1 MRFLTFRLQNQDLYV
16 AKERADSLLIRAFIA
31 ANLAPSVSEEMAKVQ
46 SALQKARGDIR
57 WVKPQGFHLTF
68 RFLGNIE
75 PTRVASILTALRAA
89 VKFHPQFRVRTQGL
103 GAFPSLTRPRVL
115 WARLTG
121 DGLQELH
128 TKIESALGSCGFPSE
143 DRAFHPH
150 ITLGRVRSLR
160 GWSQVLEGIKV
171 YLQYDFGE
179 SLIDKVTL
187 YQSDLRPGGA
197 VYTPLGVAPLD
208 PIQGISIHRLQQ

>member
-1 MRFLTFRLQNQDLYV
+1 M
-16 AKERADSLLIRAFIA
+16 LIRAFIA

-46 SALQKARGDIR
+46 SALLSPDCDIR

-75 PTRVASILTALRAA
+75 QTRVAPILTALRAA
-89 VKFHPQFRVRTQGL
+89 ARLQPRFQVRTQGL

-115 WARLTG
+115 WARLSG
-121 DGLQELH
+121 DGLRELH
-128 TKIESALGSCGFPSE
+128 TKIEAALGSCGFPSE
-143 DRAFHPH
+143 DRAFRPH

-160 GWSQVLEGIKV
+160 GWSQVLEGIKE
-171 YLQYDFGE
+171 YLQHDFGE
-179 SLIDKVTL
+179 SLIDTVTL

-197 VYTPLGVAPLD
+197 VYTSLGVAPLN
-208 PIQGISIHRLQQ
+208 PNQGVSIHRPQQ

>member
-1 MRFLTFRLQNQDLYV
+1 M
-16 AKERADSLLIRAFIA
+16 LIRAFIA
-31 ANLAPSVSEEMAKVQ
+31 ASLAPSVSEEMAKVQ
-46 SALQKARGDIR
+46 SALLNPDCDIR

-75 PTRVASILTALRAA
+75 QTRVAPILTALRAA
-89 VKFHPQFRVRTQGL
+89 ARLQPRFQVRTQGL

-115 WARLTG
+115 WARLSG
-121 DGLQELH
+121 DGLRELH

-143 DRAFHPH
+143 DRAFRPH

-160 GWSQVLEGIKV
+160 GWSQVLEGIKE
-171 YLQYDFGE
+171 YLQHDFGE
-179 SLIDKVTL
+179 SLIDTVTL

-197 VYTPLGVAPLD
+197 VYTSLGVAPLN
-208 PIQGISIHRLQQ
+208 PNQGVSIHRPQQ

>member
-1 MRFLTFRLQNQDLYV
+1 M
-16 AKERADSLLIRAFIA
+16 LIRAFIA

-46 SALQKARGDIR
+46 SALLNPDCDIR

-75 PTRVASILTALRAA
+75 QTRVVPILTALRAA
-89 VKFHPQFRVRTQGL
+89 ARLQPRFQVRTQGL

-115 WARLTG
+115 WARLSG
-121 DGLQELH
+121 DGLRELH
-128 TKIESALGSCGFPSE
+128 TKIEAALGSCGFPSE
-143 DRAFHPH
+143 DRAFRPH

-160 GWSQVLEGIKV
+160 GWSQVLEGIKE
-171 YLQYDFGE
+171 YLQHDFGE

-197 VYTPLGVAPLD
+197 VYTSLGVAPLN
-208 PIQGISIHRLQQ
+208 PIQGVSIHRPQQ